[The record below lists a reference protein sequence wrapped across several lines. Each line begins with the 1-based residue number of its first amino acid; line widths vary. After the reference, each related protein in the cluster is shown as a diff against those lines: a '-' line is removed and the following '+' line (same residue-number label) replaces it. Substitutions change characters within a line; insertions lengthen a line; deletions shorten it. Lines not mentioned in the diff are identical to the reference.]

1 MKILNTMIKHRL
13 ATVGGLA
20 VVLGIGILIG
30 TLINTG
36 VKAAKPQA
44 GNAAPDATPLVIPS
58 PVQMPSEFSKLARQL
73 EPAVV
78 NVTSSYETKQQRSAQ
93 PRRRQQTPSD
103 EEGEDDGMDLFR
115 RFFGQPGPGGQ
126 IPRMQRPAATGSGVI
141 VDRNGYILTNNHVVG
156 GAKTITVRL
165 HGDKTNYTA
174 KLIGDDPATD
184 LAVIKIEAGKPLPFA
199 NMGNSDAVQA
209 GDWAIAIG
217 SPFGL
222 EATVTAGIISATGR
236 DSIGG
241 QFQRFLQTDAAIN
254 PGNSGGPLI
263 NARGEVIGINT
274 MIASSSGGSQGV
286 GFALPVNTAVKVY
299 NQIIRGGKVTRGS
312 IGVKFPSEQRP
323 ELLKSFGTTQGVPVL
338 EATPGGPSAKAGIQ
352 VEDVIVAM
360 NGKPIKDGNDLVER
374 VAESPI
380 GSTVVLTVDRGG
392 KHMDFKVTIEDRA
405 KLFPEEVASS
415 RRGNEPESGDAQQA
429 KFGISIKEFTQTEKD
444 QAGFKDTRG
453 VLITNVEEGSFASE
467 IGLQTRDVIVS
478 INRQAVGSVD
488 DVKRIQASIK
498 TGDPVAFR
506 VMRADGRQRPV
517 EWVSLFLAGTLPA
530 TK

>member
-44 GNAAPDATPLVIPS
+44 QNVAPDATPLVIPS
-58 PVQMPSEFSKLARQL
+58 PVQMSSEFSKLAQQL

-78 NVTSSYETKQQRSAQ
+78 NVTSSYEKKQVNLTT

-141 VDRNGYILTNNHVVG
+141 VDRNGYILTNNHVVD
-156 GAKTITVRL
+156 GAETIKVRL
-165 HGDKTNYTA
+165 HGDKTEYKA

-184 LAVIKIEAGKPLPFA
+184 LAVLKIDAGKPLAFA
-199 NMGNSDAVQA
+199 RIGNSDAVQV

-222 EATVTAGIISATGR
+222 EATVTAGIVSATGR

-254 PGNSGGPLI
+254 PGNSGGPLV
-263 NARGEVIGINT
+263 NVRGEVIGINT
-274 MIASSSGGSQGV
+274 MIASASGGSQGV

-312 IGVKFPSEQRP
+312 IGVKFPRDDKP

-338 EATPGGPSAKAGIQ
+338 EVTPGGPCAKAG
-352 VEDVIVAM
+352 VKEEDVIVAM
-360 NGKPIKDGNDLVER
+360 DGRSIKDGNDLVER

-392 KHMDFKVTIEDRA
+392 KKMDLKVTIEDRA
-405 KLFPEEVASS
+405 KLFPDEAGTS
-415 RRGNEPESGDAQQA
+415 RRGVEPESEDAQQA

-444 QAGFKDTRG
+444 QAGFKDSRG
-453 VLITNVEEGSFASE
+453 VLITNVEQASFASE
-467 IGLQTRDVIVS
+467 IGLQPRDVIVS
-478 INRQAVGSVD
+478 INRQAVSSVD

-506 VMRADGRQRPV
+506 VMRADRRQRPV

-530 TK
+530 IK

>member
-1 MKILNTMIKHRL
+1 MKILDTMTKHRL

-36 VKAAKPQA
+36 VNAAKPQSQ
-44 GNAAPDATPLVIPS
+44 NAAPDATPLVIPS
-58 PVQMPSEFSKLARQL
+58 PVQMSSEFSKLARQL

-78 NVTSSYETKQQRSAQ
+78 NITTSYETKPQRSAQ
-93 PRRRQQTPSD
+93 PRRRQQTPSED
-103 EEGEDDGMDLFR
+103 QEDDGMDLFR
-115 RFFGQPGPGGQ
+115 RFFGQPSPGGQ
-126 IPRMQRPAATGSGVI
+126 LPRMPRSAATGSGII
-141 VDRNGYILTNNHVVG
+141 VDRNGYIITNNHVVD
-156 GAKTITVRL
+156 GAETIKVRL
-165 HGDKTNYTA
+165 HGDKTDYKA

-199 NMGNSDAVQA
+199 KIGNSDAVQV

-236 DSIGG
+236 DSVGG

-263 NARGEVIGINT
+263 NVRGEVIGINT
-274 MIASSSGGSQGV
+274 MIASASGGSQGV

-312 IGVKFPSEQRP
+312 IGVQFPREDQP
-323 ELLKSFGTTQGVPVL
+323 EVLKSFGVKQGVPVL
-338 EATPGGPSAKAGIQ
+338 QVTPGGPCAKAGVK
-352 VEDVIVAM
+352 VEDIIVAM
-360 NGKPIKDGNDLVER
+360 DGKPIKDGNDLVER
-374 VAESPI
+374 VAESPV
-380 GSTVVLTVDRGG
+380 GSTVTLTVDRKG
-392 KHMDFKVTIEDRA
+392 KTMDLKVTIEDRA
-405 KLFPEEVASS
+405 KLFPDEASTS
-415 RRGNEPESGDAQQA
+415 RRGVTPEGEDAQQA
-429 KFGISIKEFTQTEKD
+429 KFGISIREFTQTEKD
-444 QAGFKDTRG
+444 QSNFKESLG

-467 IGLQTRDVIVS
+467 IGLQARDVIVS
-478 INRQAVGSVD
+478 INRQSVSSVD
-488 DVKRIQASIK
+488 DVKRIQASLK
-498 TGDPVAFR
+498 AGDPVAFR
-506 VMRADGRQRPV
+506 VMRADRRQRPV

-530 TK
+530 NQ